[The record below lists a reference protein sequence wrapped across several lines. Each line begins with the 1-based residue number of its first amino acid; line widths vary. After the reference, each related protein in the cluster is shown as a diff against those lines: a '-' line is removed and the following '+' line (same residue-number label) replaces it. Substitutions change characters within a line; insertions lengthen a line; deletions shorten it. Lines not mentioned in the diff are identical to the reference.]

1 MSAPTPDRSHV
12 KRYEGAG
19 ISVEY
24 DSARCIHAA
33 ECVRRLPGVFDTK
46 RRPWIQPSS
55 APAAEIVSVIR
66 RGPSGALQYRL
77 GDGPAEEPVRPTRI
91 SFQDG
96 GPMAIMGD
104 LRLDLGDG
112 EQIETRATVC
122 LCGKSGNRPF
132 CDLACR
138 ES

>member
-1 MSAPTPDRSHV
+1 MSGPGPAGRVSGPGPAARVSGPGAAQSRKKPDRSHV
-12 KRYEGAG
+12 KRYEGA
-19 ISVEY
+19 
-24 DSARCIHAA
+24 
-33 ECVRRLPGVFDTK
+33 
-46 RRPWIQPSS
+46 
-55 APAAEIVSVIR
+55 
-66 RGPSGALQYRL
+66 
-77 GDGPAEEPVRPTRI
+77 PAEEPVRPTRI

-96 GPMAIMGD
+96 GSMAIMGD